1 MGSPAGA
8 EAALSADWLG
18 VSRSAARVARETLAL
33 YPRYADRARET
44 GRGEGGDMSLAIDR
58 AVEDAVL
65 AEIGSLGVGVTA
77 VSEERGLVPIE
88 GGGDV
93 LVIVDPI
100 DGSLNAKRGL
110 PPYALSIAVAA
121 GGTMADVVFGYVA
134 ALSSEVEWWA
144 ARGEGAFLGDD
155 RLALAPDRGLEI
167 LGVES
172 AHPRTVAEAAE
183 ALAAT
188 GARRLRMIGSIA
200 MSLCHVASARFDAMI
215 SLRASRSVDA
225 AAGQLIVRE
234 AGGTVAF
241 PDVADGALGASLKLD
256 MRSRVVAA
264 PSAAVLARLGALAL
278 PLPG

>member
-1 MGSPAGA
+1 MGSPEGA
-8 EAALSADWLG
+8 DAALSADWLA
-18 VSRSAARVARETLAL
+18 VSHRAAHIARETLGL
-33 YPRYADRARET
+33 YPAYADRARET

-65 AEIGSLGVGVTA
+65 GEIASLGVGVTA
-77 VSEERGLVPIE
+77 VSEERGPVPIA

-93 LVIVDPI
+93 LVVVDPI

-110 PPYALSIAVAA
+110 APHALSIAVAA

-134 ALSSEVEWWA
+134 ALSSDEEWWA
-144 ARGEGAFLGDD
+144 ARGGGAFLGGE
-155 RLALAPDRGLEI
+155 RLTLPSDRGLEI

-172 AHPRTVAEAAE
+172 AHPRTVADASE

-200 MSLCHVASARFDAMI
+200 VSLCHVASARFDAMI
-215 SLRASRSVDA
+215 SLRPSRSVDA

-234 AGGTVAF
+234 AGGTAAF

-264 PSAAVLARLGALAL
+264 PSAAVLAQLGALAQ
-278 PLPG
+278 PRTG